1 MENAHLMNKMYKILD
16 KFQIELIDKDYGNE
30 SIDVKSLF
38 VKQEFQQH
46 GGFICTDKDQIEMRF
61 HDRYKTML
69 LNERVIHLT
78 IRDEIEEK
86 LMDREQIYMA
96 SKMLE

>member
-1 MENAHLMNKMYKILD
+1 
-16 KFQIELIDKDYGNE
+16 
-30 SIDVKSLF
+30 
-38 VKQEFQQH
+38 
-46 GGFICTDKDQIEMRF
+46 MRF
-61 HDRYKTML
+61 HDKYKTML

-78 IRDEIEEK
+78 IRDETEEK

>member
-1 MENAHLMNKMYKILD
+1 
-16 KFQIELIDKDYGNE
+16 
-30 SIDVKSLF
+30 
-38 VKQEFQQH
+38 
-46 GGFICTDKDQIEMRF
+46 
-61 HDRYKTML
+61 ML